1 MTNSLKKVALRGA
14 FWTIA
19 GYGSQQILR
28 LGSNLI
34 LTRLLVPEYFGLMA
48 LVNTIRIGIELFSDY
63 GITQSIISNKRGDD
77 PLFLDTAW
85 SLKVIRGFQIW
96 AISILLAYPIAQ
108 LYQAQDPQGQLLFLL
123 PITGFTAVLEGA
135 ASTAVLTWER
145 HIEIKKIM
153 LYDMSITIVTLL
165 ILVLLCWWHPSVW
178 SLAIGGVASS
188 AINMVASHFVNRK
201 HHNRF
206 RFDKEILKEIQNFGK
221 WIAVA
226 SSMMFLADQAD
237 RFILAKLLSFERLGV
252 YTIAYTLASI
262 PRSVIQELS
271 VKVIF
276 PTISKQLDLSRLQL
290 RAKIV
295 KQRWLLLVGTAVFL
309 AGLTVCSDWFIMLLY
324 QGRNK
329 HWEQYQDAT
338 WMMPILCSG
347 IWFSILFYTTSPT
360 LVAINK
366 PMYSAQSNFARLSIV
381 GLGMPLAFS
390 QFGELG
396 AIVVVAMSDFPLYV
410 VNLYGLKQEKLS
422 CTMQDVYCTA
432 FFVTTLSL
440 LLLLRYSLGLG
451 VPIHVLLQGS

>member
-28 LGSNLI
+28 LCSNLI
-34 LTRLLVPEYFGLMA
+34 LTRLLVPEFFGIMA
-48 LVNTIRIGIELFSDY
+48 LVNTVKIGIELFSDY
-63 GITQSIISNKRGDD
+63 GITQSIINNKRGDD

-96 AISILLAYPIAQ
+96 AVSILLAYPISQ
-108 LYQAQDPQGQLLFLL
+108 VYQTQDPQGQLLFLL
-123 PITGFTAVLEGA
+123 PITGFTAVLDGA
-135 ASTAVLTWER
+135 ASTVLLSWER
-145 HIEIKKIM
+145 NIEVKKIM
-153 LYDMSITIVTLL
+153 IYEMGLAIVTLL
-165 ILVLLCWWHPSVW
+165 ALVLLCWWSPTVW
-178 SLAIGGVASS
+178 SLALGSVASS
-188 AINMVASHFVNRK
+188 AVHMVSSHFIDCK
-201 HHNRF
+201 YHNRF
-206 RFDKEILKEIQNFGK
+206 RLDKEILKEIQNFGK

-237 RFILAKLLSFERLGV
+237 RFILAKLLSFEKLGV

-262 PRSVIQELS
+262 PRNVIRELS
-271 VKVIF
+271 AKVIF
-276 PTISKQLDLSRLQL
+276 PIISKQLDLPRSQL
-290 RAKIV
+290 RTKIV
-295 KQRWLLLVGTAVFL
+295 QQRWLLLVGTAVFL

-329 HWEQYQDAT
+329 HWEQYQHAT

-360 LVAINK
+360 LLAISK
-366 PMYSAQSNFARLSIV
+366 PMYSAQSNFARLIMV

-410 VNLYGLKQEKLS
+410 VNLYGLQQEKLS
-422 CTMQDVYCTA
+422 CTAQDLYCTA

-440 LLLLRYSLGLG
+440 LLLMRYSLGFG